1 MISAP
6 HIGLTTF
13 LQKNNFKGLFAN
25 ICLVTEQ
32 ADYSIVN
39 FEFPIVKN
47 RNYARPITKCGPN
60 LLGSESSVAAIRYAG
75 FNCCTLAN
83 NHILDQGKQC
93 CLDTIEVLCNSSIVQ

>member
-1 MISAP
+1 MKILVAGDFCPSYR
-6 HIGLTTF
+6 INDF

-47 RNYARPITKCGPN
+47 RNYMLKQIIT
-60 LLGSESSVAAIRYAG
+60 SHA
-75 FNCCTLAN
+75 
-83 NHILDQGKQC
+83 
-93 CLDTIEVLCNSSIVQ
+93 